1 MNTTK
6 PIHTAE
12 LRAVQTMA
20 RDGITEMFLGGMLL
34 VFSWLYS
41 LETPIA
47 VFGALFPLVLNPLGK
62 LLKSKFVYPRIGYA
76 KVAKQP
82 HAFRGILSAAIVF
95 VIAIVAALGVFTL
108 IFGFDRGYGL
118 WLSYFIPA
126 VAGLLMAI
134 GPWIVARTYKLARWY
149 VIAVLF
155 VLCGICL
162 PLFDIATGYR
172 AVFLESAIVGGFSL
186 VYGLGLFVTFLRKY
200 PKEGAVH
207 VSH

>member
-1 MNTTK
+1 MNTKK
-6 PIHTAE
+6 PIHNVE
-12 LRAVQTMA
+12 LRAMQTTA

-41 LETPIA
+41 LETPVA
-47 VFGALFPLVLNPLGK
+47 VFGALFPLLLNPLGK
-62 LLKSKFVYPRIGYA
+62 LLKRKFVYPRIGYA
-76 KVAKQP
+76 KVARQP
-82 HAFRGILSAAIVF
+82 HAFRGILLAAVVF
-95 VIAIVAALGVFTL
+95 VAGIMAAFGVFAL
-108 IFGFDRGYGL
+108 IFGRDRGYDL

-134 GPWIVARTYKLARWY
+134 GPWIVARTYKLSRWY

-162 PLFDIATGYR
+162 PLFDVATGYT
-172 AVFLESAIVGGFSL
+172 AVFLQSAIVGVFSL
-186 VYGLGLFVTFLRKY
+186 LYGLGLFVTFLRKY
-200 PKEGAVH
+200 PREEAAH